1 MKERKDKK
9 ILAQK
14 GAVTVVLTVMIL
26 NMLLVIG
33 LGVSVLLFQQVKL
46 SLQVGESVVAFYAAE
61 AGAERCL
68 YEIRQNSADSCPY
81 TDVSLDFDSRAV
93 YTTVYDESVNSTTM
107 SSIGQYLNISRKI
120 ELNW

>member
-1 MKERKDKK
+1 
-9 ILAQK
+9 
-14 GAVTVVLTVMIL
+14 MIL